1 MSRRRCLEAS
11 VKVVRDIAEQ
21 QIWHVGT
28 PIRSDSK
35 MLAESRL
42 DARLGVS
49 FAWPRFLPAVGLREW
64 GLVLTHLNETL
75 WRRNSPRR
83 AEFQSRF
90 HHLGIGIGIGIETE
104 MADRLRA
111 FPLPIDLSPVTDVH
125 HQDQKTRVVDLVKNT
140 IITDANS
147 PSIPSPSVS

>member
-1 MSRRRCLEAS
+1 MLRRRCLEAS

-49 FAWPRFLPAVGLREW
+49 FAWPRFLPAVGLCLANPTDRKRRVRSF
-64 GLVLTHLNETL
+64 LLTYDGASGRCYGWIPLPASNDPINL
-75 WRRNSPRR
+75 SVFVALSLPGGR
-83 AEFQSRF
+83 
-90 HHLGIGIGIGIETE
+90 LL
-104 MADRLRA
+104 LRA
-111 FPLPIDLSPVTDVH
+111 
-125 HQDQKTRVVDLVKNT
+125 
-140 IITDANS
+140 A
-147 PSIPSPSVS
+147 